1 MQSNVGIRL
10 RVRYSK
16 LGKVR
21 FVSHRDG
28 ARLWER
34 ALRRVDLPVAYT
46 EGFTPRP
53 KVGFGLALP
62 TAAESIAEYVDLD
75 LSRDADLDPADPGWD
90 DWLHDLTASISD
102 ALPSG
107 MDAMAIAE
115 RSADVASLQEQ
126 VTSTTWE
133 LSGWEVA
140 GQGLVPDSL
149 DDALQRV
156 LAADE
161 LLVERERKGQR
172 RTDDVR
178 PLIRDLTTRHDEGRT
193 TVVADLVTIGRALR
207 PAELAELMCTGV
219 DGTSI
224 RVRRTHQ
231 WIDHDGERRE
241 VIPLERHVTRTNED
255 ERERTVVEHRHSDRT
270 AVEDPGVEDPALEAG
285 ERRRVARAGSGGQA
299 ERRSG

>member
-10 RVRYSK
+10 RVRYTK

-75 LSRDADLDPADPGWD
+75 LSRDADLDDEDPGWD
-90 DWLHDLTASISD
+90 DWLRALTSSLSD
-102 ALPSG
+102 ALPAG
-107 MDAMAIAE
+107 MNAVAIAGRE
-115 RSADVASLQEQ
+115 PGDGSLQER

-133 LSGWEVA
+133 LT
-140 GQGLVPDSL
+140 GLGPEPESL
-149 DDALQRV
+149 DAARQRV

-161 LLVERERKGQR
+161 VLVERERKGQR

-178 PLIRDLTTRHDEGRT
+178 PLIRDLTVRDDDTGP

-207 PAELAELMCTGV
+207 PSELAGLIAPGT
-219 DGTSI
+219 DGLDV
-224 RVRRTHQ
+224 RVLRTHQ

-241 VIPLERHVTRTNED
+241 VIPLERPITRTNSN
-255 ERERTVVEHRHSDRT
+255 ERERTDVEERHP
-270 AVEDPGVEDPALEAG
+270 DPGVE
-285 ERRRVARAGSGGQA
+285 ERRGTARAHAGGQA
-299 ERRSG
+299 Q

>member
-10 RVRYSK
+10 RVRYTK

-62 TAAESIAEYVDLD
+62 TAAQSVAEYVDLD
-75 LSRDADLDPADPGWD
+75 LSRDAALDIASPDWD
-90 DWLHDLTASISD
+90 DWLADLTAGLSD
-102 ALPSG
+102 ALPVG
-107 MDAMAIAE
+107 MDATAIAV
-115 RSADVASLQEQ
+115 RSPDDGSLQEQ

-133 LSGWEVA
+133 ISGWNA
-140 GQGLVPDSL
+140 TGPGAASPQTPTPL
-149 DDALQRV
+149 DEALQHV

-178 PLIRDLTTRHDEGRT
+178 PLIRDLTVRDTEDADGRGA

-207 PAELAELMCTGV
+207 PSELAELIRPGIDGLGV
-219 DGTSI
+219 
-224 RVRRTHQ
+224 RVLRTHQ

-241 VIPLERHVTRTNED
+241 VIPLERRTTRTD
-255 ERERTVVEHRHSDRT
+255 GHEREREHVVE
-270 AVEDPGVEDPALEAG
+270 
-285 ERRRVARAGSGGQA
+285 ERRRTAGSNPGRQA
-299 ERRSG
+299 Q